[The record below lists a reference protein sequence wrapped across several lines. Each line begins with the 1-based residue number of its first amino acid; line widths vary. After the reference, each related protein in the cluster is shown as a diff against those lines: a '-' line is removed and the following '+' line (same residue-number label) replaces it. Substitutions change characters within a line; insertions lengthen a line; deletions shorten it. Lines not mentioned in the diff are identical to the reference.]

1 MDMKPGRIELNVEE
15 LILHGLDPSDQTGI
29 REAIERELE
38 RLFNLSGVPPS
49 VKSSGH
55 TARLDSARVEV
66 PAESRADA
74 IGRRVAQSVYH
85 QMSASATSKKHG
97 LPIR

>member
-1 MDMKPGRIELNVEE
+1 MKPGRIELNVEE
-15 LILHGLDPSDQTGI
+15 LILHGLDPSDSAGI

-38 RLFNLSGVPPS
+38 RLFALGGVPPS
-49 VKSSGH
+49 VKGSGN
-55 TARLDSARVEV
+55 TAHLDSASVEV

-85 QMSASATSKKHG
+85 QMTASATPKKQG